1 MAQKHLTKKDAINL
15 GSFYTPKHLVD
26 IAYSLL
32 DKANAITKDRIFLD
46 TSCGYGDFFADGFN
60 SIGSDID
67 EQALARVS
75 KNVKTFHRNALISP
89 SRDTYGIKES
99 DSLIIIGNPP
109 YNDKTS
115 LVGRSSK
122 DSAVEIDQVL
132 KHRDLGISF
141 LRSYVK
147 LKPKYVCVLHPLS
160 YLIKETN
167 FKALKAFKDNYRLID
182 SVIVSS
188 QEFNTKA
195 SSYFPV
201 IIALYEQNVLGMDY
215 SFIVDYRF
223 KIDDGHGIRLADF
236 DFIGNYISKYPNA
249 TGKGEP
255 VAYFYPMRDI
265 NALKRNKTFV
275 DKPSDKMI
283 PIYADKLKYYYYAHH
298 FKRYAD
304 KLPYYFGNL
313 DVFIDN
319 DAFLK
324 IENAFMT
331 IEDNELISE
340 YFAKLFGK
348 SLKHSGLTL
357 FSN

>member
-1 MAQKHLTKKDAINL
+1 MAQKHLTKKEAINL
-15 GSFYTPKHLVD
+15 GSFYTPKRLVD

-32 DKANAITKDRIFLD
+32 DRANAINKNSIFLD
-46 TSCGYGDFFADGFN
+46 TSCGYGDFFADNFN

-89 SRDTYGIKES
+89 SRNAYGIKES

-115 LVGRSSK
+115 LVSRSSK
-122 DSAVEIDQVL
+122 DSVVEIDQDL

-147 LKPKYVCVLHPLS
+147 LKPKYVCVVHPLS

-167 FKALKAFKDNYRLID
+167 FKALKAFKDSYRLID
-182 SVIVSS
+182 NLIVSS

-201 IIALYEQNVLGMDY
+201 IIASYEQNTMGMDY
-215 SFIVDYRF
+215 SFIKECEF
-223 KIDDGHGIRLADF
+223 KASDGAGFRLSSF

-249 TGKGEP
+249 KGEGKP

-275 DKPSDKMI
+275 GEPSDKMV
-283 PIYADKLKYYYYAHH
+283 PIYADKLKYYYYVHH

-331 IEDNELISE
+331 LEDSEVISE
-340 YFAKLFGK
+340 YFARLFGK
-348 SLKHSGLTL
+348 SP
-357 FSN
+357 NIQA

>member
-1 MAQKHLTKKDAINL
+1 MAQKHLTKKEAINL
-15 GSFYTPKHLVD
+15 GSFYTPKRLVD

-32 DKANAITKDRIFLD
+32 DRANAITKDSIFLD

-60 SIGSDID
+60 SVGSDID

-75 KNVKTFHRNALISP
+75 KNIKTFHRNALINP
-89 SRDTYGIKES
+89 SRDAYGVKNNDE
-99 DSLIIIGNPP
+99 LIIIGNPP

-115 LVGRSSK
+115 LVGRNSK
-122 DSAVEIDQVL
+122 DCGVEIDTDL

-141 LRSYVK
+141 LRSYAK
-147 LKPKYVCVLHPLS
+147 LKPRYVCVLHPLS

-201 IIALYEQNVLGMDY
+201 IIALYEQNTIGMDY
-215 SFIVDYRF
+215 SFIREYDF
-223 KIDDGHGIRLADF
+223 KAIDDVSFKLSSF

-249 TGKGEP
+249 RGKGEP
-255 VAYFYPMRDI
+255 VAHFYPMRDI

-275 DKPSDKMI
+275 DKPNDKMI
-283 PIYADKLKYYYYAHH
+283 PIYADKLKYYYYVHH
-298 FKRYAD
+298 FKRYAHQ
-304 KLPYYFGNL
+304 LPYYFGNL
-313 DVFIDN
+313 NVFIDN
-319 DAFLK
+319 EAFLK
-324 IENAFMT
+324 IENAFIT
-331 IEDNELISE
+331 LEDNEIISD

-348 SLKHSGLTL
+348 FIK
-357 FSN
+357 

>member
-1 MAQKHLTKKDAINL
+1 MAQRHLTKKEAINL
-15 GSFYTPKHLVD
+15 GSFYTPKRLVD

-32 DKANAITKDRIFLD
+32 DKVDAIAKDSIFLD
-46 TSCGYGDFFADGFN
+46 TSCGYGDFFVDGFN
-60 SIGSDID
+60 SVGSDID

-75 KNVKTFHRNALISP
+75 KNAKTFHRNALINP
-89 SRDTYGIKES
+89 NREAYGIKES
-99 DSLIIIGNPP
+99 DPLIIIGNPP

-122 DSAVEIDQVL
+122 DSAVEIDQDL

-141 LRSYVK
+141 LRSYAK

-160 YLIKETN
+160 YLIKEAN
-167 FKALKAFKDNYRLID
+167 FRALKTFKDNYRLID
-182 SVIVSS
+182 DLIVSS

-201 IIALYEQNVLGMDY
+201 IIALYEQNALGMDY

-223 KIDDGHGIRLADF
+223 KVDDGNGILLADF
-236 DFIGNYISKYPNA
+236 DFIRNYISKYPNA
-249 TGKGEP
+249 KGEGEP

-265 NALKRNKTFV
+265 NALKRDKTFV
-275 DKPSDKMI
+275 DKPNDKMI
-283 PIYADKLKYYYYAHH
+283 PIYADKLKYYYYVHH
-298 FKRYAD
+298 FKCYAHQ
-304 KLPYYFGNL
+304 LPYYFGNL

-331 IEDNELISE
+331 FDDSEIISE
-340 YFAKLFGK
+340 YFAKLFSK
-348 SLKHSGLTL
+348 FIK
-357 FSN
+357 

>member
-1 MAQKHLTKKDAINL
+1 MAQRHLTKKEAINL
-15 GSFYTPKHLVD
+15 GSFYTPKRLVD

-32 DKANAITKDRIFLD
+32 DKANAVTEDSIFLD
-46 TSCGYGDFFADGFN
+46 TSCGYGDFFIEGFN
-60 SIGSDID
+60 SVGSDID
-67 EQALARVS
+67 KQALARVS
-75 KNVKTFHRNALISP
+75 KNIKTFHQNALVNPSRNA
-89 SRDTYGIKES
+89 YGIKES
-99 DSLIIIGNPP
+99 DRLIIIGNPP

-122 DSAVEIDQVL
+122 DSAIEIDLDL

-141 LRSYVK
+141 LRSYAK

-167 FKALKAFKDNYRLID
+167 FKALKGFKDNYRLID

-195 SSYFPV
+195 ISYFPV
-201 IIALYEQNVLGMDY
+201 NIALYEQNALGMDY

-223 KIDDGHGIRLADF
+223 KVDDSNGILLADF

-249 TGKGEP
+249 KGEGEP

-275 DKPSDKMI
+275 GEPSDKMI
-283 PIYADKLKYYYYAHH
+283 PVYADKLKYYCYVHH

-313 DVFIDN
+313 NVFIDN
-319 DAFLK
+319 EAFLK

-331 IEDNELISE
+331 LEDSEIISE

-348 SLKHSGLTL
+348 FIK
-357 FSN
+357 